1 MIFITLLY
9 LTGNEAN
16 DVALPVVGCFS
27 TLPDSGL
34 NSAPWHAQY
43 IFEYSVSGGCTEQP

>member
-1 MIFITLLY
+1 MIFVTLLY

>member
-1 MIFITLLY
+1 MAFIRLLY
-9 LTGNEAN
+9 LTGNEVN
-16 DVALPVVGCFS
+16 EVALPEVGCLT

-43 IFEYSVSGGCTEQP
+43 IFVYSVSGG